1 MTTDLDWLWSLLQR
15 EGQAGATN
23 LISGGI
29 DAAMRA
35 AIRGESRDSVVRKI
49 YRHLPASGYAAL
61 GLDDRKFWLQRAL
74 ATIEIVRSSENMR
87 TITSAKS
94 DKQKKAAPA
103 KSKKVSPARARKS
116 QIAPGELGL
125 DAPLSDAASGLSQS
139 DLKKLSVTK
148 SIATIRDA
156 LFYFPRTHN
165 DYSSIVRKA
174 TDLIPDE
181 MQTFRGVVRRTYV
194 RKTKKGLFFA
204 EAVLNDL
211 EGRPVKAIWFNLF
224 RTQGQI
230 AQRLPVG
237 SDVALAGKVRLKSK
251 SFEFQAPEIERLDS
265 DVDQGKVAGRHAPVY
280 SLTEGISQQK
290 LRSALSRILDKF
302 ANRIEDPLP
311 EEIRE
316 RQHLVPLR
324 QAVTDW
330 HYPASDETRGAAQRR
345 ISFDQLL
352 INQLQAIGR
361 RQDWIQG
368 QAFELGEESAT
379 KVFINSLP
387 FPLTGAQIRSLS
399 EIRVDLTKS
408 APMARLLEGDVGS
421 GKTVVALAAMLSAIE
436 SGTQAV
442 LMAPTEV
449 LAEQHYRTILKL
461 LADKETGSELLQG
474 MVDTPGFDRP
484 LRVVLLTGST
494 KGKERTAAIELL
506 KHGGADIAV
515 GTHALIQEGVDYF
528 RLGLAVIDE
537 QHRFGVMQR
546 AALRKKGQVVGVDG
560 TTTPH
565 LLVMSATPIPR
576 TLRLASRGDLA
587 FSRLD
592 ELPAG
597 RSPVATKFVQGLERL
612 EAYAQ
617 IRKEVSEGRQAF
629 IICSLVEG
637 SDNIQARAATDE
649 FERLRTEVF
658 ADISD
663 SITLVHGRMS
673 STEKDAKMRSFSD
686 GQSSILVA
694 TSVVEVGIDVPNA
707 TVMLIEDADRF
718 GLSQLHQFRGRVGRG
733 LDAAYCYLAADAP
746 TADAEQRLNTLEVNT
761 DGFKIAEADL
771 EFRGP
776 GELFGVEQSGEG
788 VTNLFAAALLDIE
801 LISAAK
807 EEAEILLEK
816 DPGLKDT
823 PHRLLRYQ
831 VPTIQDG
838 NLVIGEVH

>member
-1 MTTDLDWLWSLLQR
+1 
-15 EGQAGATN
+15 
-23 LISGGI
+23 
-29 DAAMRA
+29 
-35 AIRGESRDSVVRKI
+35 V
-49 YRHLPASGYAAL
+49 
-61 GLDDRKFWLQRAL
+61 
-74 ATIEIVRSSENMR
+74 
-87 TITSAKS
+87 
-94 DKQKKAAPA
+94 
-103 KSKKVSPARARKS
+103 
-116 QIAPGELGL
+116 
-125 DAPLSDAASGLSQS
+125 
-139 DLKKLSVTK
+139 
-148 SIATIRDA
+148 
-156 LFYFPRTHN
+156 
-165 DYSSIVRKA
+165 
-174 TDLIPDE
+174 
-181 MQTFRGVVRRTYV
+181 
-194 RKTKKGLFFA
+194 
-204 EAVLNDL
+204 
-211 EGRPVKAIWFNLF
+211 
-224 RTQGQI
+224 
-230 AQRLPVG
+230 
-237 SDVALAGKVRLKSK
+237 
-251 SFEFQAPEIERLDS
+251 
-265 DVDQGKVAGRHAPVY
+265 
-280 SLTEGISQQK
+280 
-290 LRSALSRILDKF
+290 LDKF

-311 EEIRE
+311 QEIRE
-316 RQHLVPLR
+316 RRQLVPLR
-324 QAVTDW
+324 QAVIDW
-330 HYPASDETRGAAQRR
+330 HYPTSDEARHEAQRR

-361 RQDWIQG
+361 RQNWIQG
-368 QAFELGEESAT
+368 QALELSEDSAT
-379 KVFINSLP
+379 TKFIDSLP
-387 FPLTGAQIRSLS
+387 FPLTNAQVRSLS
-399 EIRVDLTKS
+399 EIRTDLTKS

-461 LADKETGSELLQG
+461 LTDKEDGSELLQG

-494 KGKERTAAIELL
+494 KGKERTATIELL

-515 GTHALIQEGVDYF
+515 GTHALIQDGVDYS

-546 AALRKKGQVVGVDG
+546 AALRKKGQLVEAGG

-612 EAYAQ
+612 EAYSQ

-637 SDNIQARAATDE
+637 SDNVQARAATDE
-649 FERLRTEVF
+649 FERLKIEVF
-658 ADISD
+658 SDIAD
-663 SITLVHGRMS
+663 SISLVHGRMS
-673 STEKDAKMRSFSD
+673 ATEKETKMRSFSE
-686 GQSSILVA
+686 GQTSILVA

-733 LDAAYCYLAADAP
+733 LDVAYCYLAADTP

-816 DPGLKDT
+816 DPGLKDA

>member
-1 MTTDLDWLWSLLQR
+1 VATDLGWLWSLLRR

-23 LISGGI
+23 LISGGM

-35 AIRGESRDSVVRKI
+35 AIRGESRNSVVRRI
-49 YRHLPASGYAAL
+49 YRNLPASGYAAL
-61 GLDDRKFWLQRAL
+61 GLDDRKLWLQRAL
-74 ATIEIVRSSENMR
+74 ATIEIEQSSENTR
-87 TITSAKS
+87 TTPLSRSGKKKETTSS
-94 DKQKKAAPA
+94 GPKKT
-103 KSKKVSPARARKS
+103 SVARVRKN

-125 DAPLSDAASGLSQS
+125 DAPLSDAASGLSLN
-139 DLKKLSVTK
+139 DLKKLGVTK
-148 SIATIRDA
+148 GINTIRDA

-181 MQTFRGVVRRTYV
+181 MQTFRGIVRRTYV
-194 RKTKKGLFFA
+194 RKTKRGLFFA

-237 SDVALAGKVRLKSK
+237 SDIALAGKARLKSK

-265 DVDQGKVAGRHAPVY
+265 DTDQGKVAGRHAPVY

-290 LRSALSRILDKF
+290 LRSAVSRILDKF

-316 RQHLVPLR
+316 RRQLIPLR
-324 QAVTDW
+324 QAVVDW
-330 HYPASDETRGAAQRR
+330 HYPASDETRDAAQRR

-361 RQDWIQG
+361 RQNWIQG
-368 QAFELGEESAT
+368 QALELSEESAT
-379 KVFINSLP
+379 KTFIDSLP
-387 FPLTGAQIRSLS
+387 FPLTTAQIRSLA
-399 EIRVDLTKS
+399 EIRADLTKS

-421 GKTVVALAAMLSAIE
+421 GKTVVALSAMLSAIE
-436 SGTQAV
+436 SG
-442 LMAPTEV
+442 
-449 LAEQHYRTILKL
+449 EQHYRTILKL

-494 KGKERTAAIELL
+494 KGKDRTAAIELL

-515 GTHALIQEGVDYF
+515 GTHALIQDGVDYF

-546 AALRKKGQVVGVDG
+546 AALRKKGQVVEAGG

-597 RSPVATKFVQGLERL
+597 RSPVATKFVQGLGRL

-637 SDNIQARAATDE
+637 SDNVQARAATDE

-663 SITLVHGRMS
+663 SIALVHGRMS
-673 STEKDAKMRSFSD
+673 STEKEAKMRSFSD
-686 GQSSILVA
+686 GKSSILVA

-746 TADAEQRLNTLEVNT
+746 TADAEQRLNTLEANT